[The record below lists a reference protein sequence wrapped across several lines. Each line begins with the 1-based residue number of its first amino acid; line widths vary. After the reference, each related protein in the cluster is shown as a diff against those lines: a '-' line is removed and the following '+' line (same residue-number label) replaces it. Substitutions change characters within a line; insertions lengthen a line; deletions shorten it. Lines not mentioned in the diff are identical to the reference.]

1 MTPEEDVE
9 ASATTRTLGRVAYGD
24 QHPFEV
30 IRRVTRAATVF
41 DRIKMPSDFLSSLDF
56 VRRAGILGLTDGAY
70 GISSLLPKPLDLGVL
85 SANTGIARAF
95 SGSSALTAF
104 AESQEISR
112 WAADLGKLPALSAL
126 ELAQSSLYRDY
137 FAGISLQL
145 TNSIRSIVQAD
156 ASWELQQA
164 VEVSTRAMRTVVDS
178 LPEQPGTLLLDRASY
193 AGGDAIATSSTVFI
207 LAGED
212 PEDDVPEQGGGP
224 LALPTALY
232 SSLRDR
238 LEALDP
244 TLLRRLDGA
253 WERVNDTGADA
264 ASQACHSVQELLD
277 GTLRCAAPDDHVLRW
292 HTETQRD
299 ANELHNGKPTRVL
312 RAKYLVRDRADG
324 PAARLFLSSINGI
337 VGVLQSGKHSLDAD
351 HTPYVVGYVLNAVEG
366 LLGFLLT
373 E

>member
-1 MTPEEDVE
+1 VE
-9 ASATTRTLGRVAYGD
+9 ASNAIRRLDPVAYGD
-24 QHPFEV
+24 QDPIEV
-30 IRRVTRAATVF
+30 FRRVTRAATVF
-41 DRIKMPSDFLSSLDF
+41 DRIKMPSDFLSSLDV
-56 VRRAGILGLTDGAY
+56 VRRAGILGLTDRASSV
-70 GISSLLPKPLDLGVL
+70 SSLLPKPFDLGVL

-104 AESQEISR
+104 AESQQISK
-112 WAADLGKLPALSAL
+112 WAADLGKLPVLSAL
-126 ELAQSSLYRDY
+126 ELAKSNLYTDY
-137 FAGISLQL
+137 FTGFSSQL
-145 TNSIRSIVQAD
+145 TGSLRSIVNAN
-156 ASWELQQA
+156 ASWDLQRA
-164 VEVSTRAMRTVVDS
+164 VEVSTRALRTVVES
-178 LPEQPGTLLLDRASY
+178 LPAQPGTLLLDRTSY
-193 AGGDAIATSSTVFI
+193 AGSDAVATSSTVFV

-212 PEDDVPEQGGGP
+212 PEGDQPQQGEGP

-244 TLLRRLDGA
+244 ALLRRLDGA

-292 HTETQRD
+292 HAETKRD

-351 HTPYVVGYVLNAVEG
+351 HTPYAAGYVLNTVEG